1 MTTPAENAASPQEAP
16 ATELDPR
23 ETGTATPPQ
32 ETPPPDAR
40 STARETTDDPPPDEE
55 DARVTKANR
64 EAERYRK
71 QLRQAEAR
79 LAELEEK
86 EKAASMSLEERVKAA
101 EQRAKQ
107 AEADAKAQILRAERR
122 AALASKVTNPDRVLK
137 LMDDPDSYFDGSEPN
152 LEQIVADFPEYAPP
166 TPKTSAPS
174 TPPGAGG
181 SAPRQPPQDD
191 ASAALARGDIRAYA
205 AAIAAQQARALAPK
219 E

>member
-1 MTTPAENAASPQEAP
+1 MTTPAENAASTQEAP
-16 ATELDPR
+16 AAELDPR

-32 ETPPPDAR
+32 ETPPPDER
-40 STARETTDDPPPDEE
+40 STARETTDDPPPDED

-86 EKAASMSLEERVKAA
+86 EKAANMTLEERVKAA

-137 LMDDPDSYFDGSEPN
+137 LMDDPDSYFDGNEPN
-152 LEQIVADFPEYAPP
+152 LEQIVADFPEYAPQKS
-166 TPKTSAPS
+166 TAPS
-174 TPPGAGG
+174 SPPGAGG

-205 AAIAAQQARALAPK
+205 AAIAAQQARSLAPK